1 MKFEGDEI
9 TLDIAVEGVV
19 LENGWTITPYTHP
32 GVSLHYNCELGL
44 STGEFQNYIFFLQIT
59 KDQVDHF
66 VPGSQ
71 VPSCQL
77 YVEWTR
83 QQEQPVQLMY
93 RVKLLG
99 AKEPNN
105 FFLIRIPVPQGE
117 HVTVTV
123 RIC

>member
-1 MKFEGDEI
+1 MDNHSIYPPWGES
-9 TLDIAVEGVV
+9 TLYCCGG
-19 LENGWTITPYTHP
+19 LGPSNG
-32 GVSLHYNCELGL
+32 EL
-44 STGEFQNYIFFLQIT
+44 QYFLQIT

-77 YVEWTR
+77 YVKWTG
-83 QQEQPVQLMY
+83 QQEWPPELLY

-105 FFLIRIPVPQGE
+105 FFLIRLPAPQG
-117 HVTVTV
+117 
-123 RIC
+123 

>member
-1 MKFEGDEI
+1 MDFN
-9 TLDIAVEGVV
+9 T
-19 LENGWTITPYTHP
+19 
-32 GVSLHYNCELGL
+32 
-44 STGEFQNYIFFLQIT
+44 FQQIS
-59 KDQVDHF
+59 KNQVDHF

-83 QQEQPVQLMY
+83 QQEQPVQLMH

-105 FFLIRIPVPQGE
+105 FFLIRIPAPQGW
-117 HVTVTV
+117 HVTVNTV
-123 RIC
+123 ICGHKDYRD

>member
-1 MKFEGDEI
+1 MFEGDEI
-9 TLDIAVEGVV
+9 KLDIAAEGVE
-19 LENGWTITPYTHP
+19 LKNGWTITPYTHP
-32 GVSLHYNCELGL
+32 GVSLADTQLQKTKAHNWMDFN
-44 STGEFQNYIFFLQIT
+44 TFQQIS
-59 KDQVDHF
+59 KNQVDHF

-83 QQEQPVQLMY
+83 QQEQPVQLMH

-105 FFLIRIPVPQGE
+105 FFLIRIPALQG
-117 HVTVTV
+117 
-123 RIC
+123 